1 MTLAVRRTISRGA
14 TRATTLTG
22 LLLMVAFA
30 ALELVLIGVSE
41 GSSYAVLT
49 IESSQGTGL
58 SLPVS
63 SETASAIG
71 TAGTV
76 AGVVLLVAITRAMVR
91 DEAELTGFPVD
102 IVTRRLVR
110 ASLSTFISAIPIVIA
125 VWLGAAIAM
134 APFVVGAILLF
145 VAATELGTTAAGVVL
160 ILLAVL
166 TASGAM
172 IVGIGAV
179 VYLLVGFAFVL
190 PMIAVEDR
198 GVFDA
203 MSRSWA
209 LSSEHRGE
217 LFALLLAV
225 FGLHLLTGVVGLAL
239 SVAFGGQPVADLVSA
254 SFSAVLLVLSLAV
267 VGDAYLQLREM
278 TPHTADTDS
287 NGDLPETGR

>member
-1 MTLAVRRTISRGA
+1 MTLAVRRTVSRGA
-14 TRATTLTG
+14 ARATTLTG
-22 LLLMVAFA
+22 LLLMLAFVT
-30 ALELVLIGVSE
+30 LELVLISVSE

-63 SETASAIG
+63 SEIASAIG

-91 DEAELTGFPVD
+91 DEAELNGFPVD
-102 IVTRRLVR
+102 IVTRRLIR
-110 ASLSTFISAIPIVIA
+110 ASLSTFLSAIPIMIVIWIGT
-125 VWLGAAIAM
+125 VIAM

-145 VAATELGTTAAGVVL
+145 VAATELGTTAVGVVL
-160 ILLAVL
+160 ILLAL
-166 TASGAM
+166 LAASGAM
-172 IVGIGAV
+172 VAAIGAV

-198 GVFDA
+198 GVIDA

-209 LSSEHRGE
+209 LSSEHRTE
-217 LFALLLAV
+217 LFALFLAV
-225 FGLHLLTGVVGLAL
+225 FGLSLLAGVVGLAL

-254 SFSAVLLVLSLAV
+254 SFSAVLLVLSLAIV
-267 VGDAYLQLREM
+267 ADAYLQLREAP
-278 TPHTADTDS
+278 PHAADTDS
-287 NGDLPETGR
+287 NENAPETSR